1 MSRTGKWVLSMLL
14 WTWGGAAYFL
24 LEVAYKTATGHPE
37 HISWTMLVL
46 AMVLCI
52 PIERCGEQF
61 PWEVPILLQ
70 ALFCAL
76 LVTLAELAAGL
87 ALNVAL
93 GMNVWDYSH
102 IPGNLWGQICP
113 QFFGVWWLLC
123 LIFIPAFDWMRY
135 AVEGGEKPHYSIW
148 WKGA

>member
-1 MSRTGKWVLSMLL
+1 MSRAGKWVLSMLL

-70 ALFCAL
+70 SLFCAL
-76 LVTLAELAAGL
+76 LVTLAELVAGL
-87 ALNVAL
+87 VLNVAL
-93 GMNVWDYSH
+93 GMNVWDYSAV
-102 IPGNLWGQICP
+102 PGNLWGQICP

-123 LIFIPAFDWMRY
+123 LVFIPAFDWMRY
-135 AVEGGEKPHYSIW
+135 AVEGGERPHYSIW